1 MCIRDS
7 INFIQYISAGLETKN
22 KVFLLDAMALIY
34 RAHFAFS
41 KNPIVNSKGINTS
54 AVYGF
59 LNTLL
64 ELLNKEKPTHLAVAF
79 DTKSPTFRSEIFTEY
94 KANRERQPE
103 DIQVAIPIIKNFLEH
118 LNIKI
123 VELDGFEADDIIGTL
138 SGVLSEEEETQV
150 FMMTPDKDF
159 AQLVKENVFLYK
171 PAFMGRGVDIL
182 GVKEVLEKFKI
193 KEVDQVIDFL
203 GLQGDSVDNIPGI
216 PGVGPKTAQKLLSEY
231 GSVEGILENKEKI
244 KGSVGMKVRD
254 NTESALMSKE
264 LAKIKTDIS
273 LNIEINDLKIKKA
286 NYSDL
291 NRLLDEMEFRTIK
304 NRMISSGLL
313 LEQEEGQLDFFS
325 NQTSAETENLNYKLI
340 DKNKLDDLV
349 KSLALSKSIC
359 VDTETSSLNIQEAEL
374 AGIALSDGE
383 KKGYY
388 IPTVNDHNEIINKLK
403 PLLENPSIMIIGH
416 NLKYD
421 LQILKKYNINI
432 KENVFDTMLAHYL
445 INPESSHKL
454 DVLSENYLN
463 HKCIPIEDIIGKR
476 GVNQKKMTDLDPKEI
491 YVYACEDADITFR
504 LKKIF
509 EQELKKNNLTKLFYD
524 LEIPLMFVLCEIE
537 NNGVKIDSDFL
548 SNMSTLLTKKIN
560 ETQKSIYN
568 IAGEE
573 FNVASPKQLGII
585 LFDKLKIEENPKKTK
600 SGQYSTGE
608 DILTKLSKKSKIVSL
623 VLEYREYKKLLS
635 TYIDALPEMVSPYD
649 KLIHTDYAQAVT
661 ATGRLSSN
669 KPNLQNIPIRTQ
681 LGRKTRSAFVSRT
694 EGNFIL
700 AADYSQI
707 ELRIIASFSEDKEM
721 INAFNN
727 NKDIHSIT
735 ASKVFGVSLDD
746 VTQDMRRR
754 AKEVNFG
761 IIYGISP
768 FGLSQNLDIPRGEA
782 KEIIDAYFDEFKNVK
797 LYMDRSIEE
806 ARSKKQV
813 KTLLGRRRFLR
824 DIDSRNY
831 TLRGFAERNAIN
843 SPIQGT
849 AADIIK
855 LAMVSISKWMKE
867 NNIKSKMI
875 MQVHDELVFDVE
887 RTELELLSLNIKKI
901 MENVIKIKVPLL
913 VEVGHGKTWLEAH

>member
-1 MCIRDS
+1 
-7 INFIQYISAGLETKN
+7 
-22 KVFLLDAMALIY
+22 MALIY

-64 ELLNKEKPTHLAVAF
+64 ELLNKEKPTHVAVAF
-79 DTKSPTFRSEIFTEY
+79 DTKSPTFRSDIFSEY

-103 DIQVAIPIIKNFLEH
+103 DIQVAIPIIKKFLEH
-118 LNIKI
+118 LNIKR

-138 SGVLSEEEETQV
+138 SCVLSEEEDTQV

-182 GVKEVLEKFKI
+182 GVNEVLEKFKI

-273 LNIEINDLKIKKA
+273 LNIKINDLKNKKA
-286 NYSDL
+286 NYSEL
-291 NRLLDEMEFRTIK
+291 NKLLDEMEFRTIK
-304 NRMISSGLL
+304 NRMISSGIL

-325 NQTSAETENLNYKLI
+325 NQSSVETENLKYKLI
-340 DKNKLDDLV
+340 DKNNLDDLV
-349 KSLALSKSIC
+349 KSLTLSKSLC

-374 AGIALSDGE
+374 AGIALSNEE

-388 IPTVNDHNEIINKLK
+388 IPTLNDCDEVIYKLK

-421 LQILKKYNINI
+421 LQILKKYDINI

-476 GVNQKKMTDLDPKEI
+476 GVNQKKMTDLDPKDI

-504 LKKIF
+504 LKNIF
-509 EQELKKNNLTKLFYD
+509 EKELKKNNLTKLFYD

-560 ETQKSIYN
+560 ETQKSIHK

-573 FNVASPKQLGII
+573 FNVASPKQLGVI
-585 LFDKLKIEENPKKTK
+585 LFDKLKIDDNPKKTK
-600 SGQYSTGE
+600 SGQYSTSE

-623 VLEYREYKKLLS
+623 ILEYREYKKLLS
-635 TYIDALPEMVSPYD
+635 TYIDALPQMVSSYD

-694 EGNFIL
+694 KGNFIL

-735 ASKVFGVSLDD
+735 ASKVFGISLDD

-806 ARSKKQV
+806 AKSKKQV

-855 LAMVSISKWMKE
+855 LAMISISKWMKE

-887 RTELELLSLNIKKI
+887 KTELELLSLNIKKI

-913 VEVGHGKTWLEAH
+913 VEVGYGKTWLEAH

>member
-1 MCIRDS
+1 
-7 INFIQYISAGLETKN
+7 
-22 KVFLLDAMALIY
+22 MALIY

-138 SGVLSEEEETQV
+138 SSVLSEEEETQV

-635 TYIDALPEMVSPYD
+635 TYIDALPEMVSSYD

-887 RTELELLSLNIKKI
+887 KTELELLSLNIKKI

-913 VEVGHGKTWLEAH
+913 VEVGYGKTWLEAH

>member
-1 MCIRDS
+1 M
-7 INFIQYISAGLETKN
+7 ETKN

-64 ELLNKEKPTHLAVAF
+64 ELLNKEKPTHIAVAF
-79 DTKSPTFRSEIFTEY
+79 DTKSPTFRSDIFSEY

-103 DIQVAIPIIKNFLEH
+103 DIQVAIPIIKKFLEH
-118 LNIKI
+118 LNIKR

-138 SGVLSEEEETQV
+138 SCVLSEEEDTQV

-182 GVKEVLEKFKI
+182 GVNEVLEKFKI

-244 KGSVGMKVRD
+244 KGSIGMKVRD

-264 LAKIKTDIS
+264 LAKIKTDIY
-273 LNIEINDLKIKKA
+273 LNIKINDLKNKKA
-286 NYSDL
+286 NYSEL
-291 NRLLDEMEFRTIK
+291 NKLLDEMEFRTIK
-304 NRMISSGLL
+304 NRMISSGIL

-325 NQTSAETENLNYKLI
+325 NQSSVETENLKYKLI
-340 DKNKLDDLV
+340 DKNNLDDLV
-349 KSLALSKSIC
+349 KSLTLSKSLC

-374 AGIALSDGE
+374 AGIALSNEE

-388 IPTVNDHNEIINKLK
+388 IPTLNDRDEVIYKLK

-476 GVNQKKMTDLDPKEI
+476 GVNQKKMTDLDPKDI

-504 LKKIF
+504 LKNIF
-509 EQELKKNNLTKLFYD
+509 EKELKKNNLTKLFYD

-560 ETQKSIYN
+560 ETQKSIHK

-573 FNVASPKQLGII
+573 FNVASPKQLGVI
-585 LFDKLKIEENPKKTK
+585 LFDKLKIDDNPKKTK
-600 SGQYSTGE
+600 SGQYSTSE

-623 VLEYREYKKLLS
+623 ILEYREYKKLLS
-635 TYIDALPEMVSPYD
+635 TYIDALPQMVSSYD

-694 EGNFIL
+694 KGNFIL

-735 ASKVFGVSLDD
+735 ASKVFGISLDD

-806 ARSKKQV
+806 AKSKKQV

-855 LAMVSISKWMKE
+855 LAMISISKWMKE

-887 RTELELLSLNIKKI
+887 KTELELLSLNIKKI
-901 MENVIKIKVPLL
+901 MESVIKIKVPLL
-913 VEVGHGKTWLEAH
+913 VEVGYGKTWLEAH

>member
-1 MCIRDS
+1 M
-7 INFIQYISAGLETKN
+7 ETKN

-64 ELLNKEKPTHLAVAF
+64 ELINKEKPTHVAVAF
-79 DTKSPTFRSEIFTEY
+79 DTKSPTFRSDIFSEY

-118 LNIKI
+118 LNIKR

-138 SGVLSEEEETQV
+138 SCVLSEEEDTQV

-171 PAFMGRGVDIL
+171 PAFMGRGIDIL
-182 GVKEVLEKFKI
+182 GVNEVLEKFKI
-193 KEVDQVIDFL
+193 KEVYQVIDFL

-273 LNIEINDLKIKKA
+273 LNIKINDLKNKKA
-286 NYSDL
+286 NYSEL
-291 NRLLDEMEFRTIK
+291 NKLLDEMEFRTIK
-304 NRMISSGLL
+304 NRMISSGIL

-325 NQTSAETENLNYKLI
+325 NQSSVETENLKYKLI
-340 DKNKLDDLV
+340 DKNNLDDLV
-349 KSLALSKSIC
+349 KSLTLSKSLC

-374 AGIALSDGE
+374 AGIALSNEE

-388 IPTVNDHNEIINKLK
+388 IPTLNDCDEVIYKLK

-476 GVNQKKMTDLDPKEI
+476 GVNQKKMTDLDPKDI

-504 LKKIF
+504 LKNIF
-509 EQELKKNNLTKLFYD
+509 EKELKKNNLTKLFYD

-560 ETQKSIYN
+560 ETQKSIHK

-573 FNVASPKQLGII
+573 FNVASPKQLGVI
-585 LFDKLKIEENPKKTK
+585 LFDKLKIDDNPKKTK
-600 SGQYSTGE
+600 SGQYSTSE

-623 VLEYREYKKLLS
+623 ILEYREYKKLLS
-635 TYIDALPEMVSPYD
+635 TYIDALPQMVSSYD

-694 EGNFIL
+694 KGNFIL

-735 ASKVFGVSLDD
+735 ASKVFGISLDD

-806 ARSKKQV
+806 AKSKKQV

-855 LAMVSISKWMKE
+855 LAMISISKWMKE

-887 RTELELLSLNIKKI
+887 KTELELLSLNIKKI

-913 VEVGHGKTWLEAH
+913 VEVGYGKTWLEAH

>member
-1 MCIRDS
+1 M
-7 INFIQYISAGLETKN
+7 ETKN

-41 KNPIVNSKGINTS
+41 KNPIVNSKGVNTS

-64 ELLNKEKPTHLAVAF
+64 ELLNKEKPTHMAVAF
-79 DTKSPTFRSEIFTEY
+79 DTKSPTFRSEIFSEY

-103 DIQVAIPIIKNFLEH
+103 DIQVAIPIIKNFLHH
-118 LNIKI
+118 LNIKM
-123 VELDGFEADDIIGTL
+123 VELDGFEADDIIGTI
-138 SGVLSEEEETQV
+138 SNVLSQEKDTCV

-182 GVKEVLEKFKI
+182 GIEEVLDKFKI
-193 KEVDQVIDFL
+193 NKINQVVDFL

-244 KGSVGMKVRD
+244 KGSVGIKVRD

-264 LAKIKTDIS
+264 LAKIKIDIS
-273 LNIEINDLKIKKA
+273 LNIKIDDLKNKKA
-286 NYSDL
+286 NYSEL
-291 NRLLDEMEFRTIK
+291 NKLLDEMEFRTIK
-304 NRMISSGLL
+304 NRMISYGVL
-313 LEQEEGQLDFFS
+313 LEEEEGQLDFFS
-325 NQTSAETENLNYKLI
+325 NQTSVENENLNYTLVA
-340 DKNKLDDLV
+340 KNNLDELV
-349 KSLALSKSIC
+349 KSLSSSKNLC
-359 VDTETSSLNIQEAEL
+359 VDTETSSLNIQDAEL
-374 AGIALSDGE
+374 AGVALSDEE

-388 IPTVNDHNEIINKLK
+388 IPTIDDCDYVVNKLK
-403 PLLENPSIMIIGH
+403 PLLENPTTTIIGH

-432 KENVFDTMLAHYL
+432 KGNVFDTMLAHYL
-445 INPESSHKL
+445 LNPESSHKL

-463 HKCIPIEDIIGKR
+463 HKCIPIEDIIGKP
-476 GVNQKKMTDLDPKEI
+476 GVNQKKMTALPPKDI
-491 YVYACEDADITFR
+491 YIYACEDADITFR
-504 LKKIF
+504 LKNIF
-509 EQELKKNNLTKLFYD
+509 EKDLKKNNLSKLFYD

-537 NNGVKIDSDFL
+537 SNGVKIDSEFL
-548 SNMSTLLTKKIN
+548 SKMSEVLTKKIN
-560 ETQKSIYN
+560 ETEKNIYI

-573 FNVASPKQLGII
+573 FNVASPKQLGVV
-585 LFDKLKIEENPKKTK
+585 LFDKLKIDDNPKKTK

-608 DILTKLSKKSKIVSL
+608 DILVKLSKKSKIVSL

-635 TYIDALPEMVSPYD
+635 TYIDALPQMVSPKD
-649 KLIHTDYAQAVT
+649 NLIHTDYAQAVT

-669 KPNLQNIPIRTQ
+669 KPNLQNIPIRTT
-681 LGRKTRSAFVSRT
+681 LGRKTRSAFVSRNK
-694 EGNFIL
+694 GNFIL

-721 INAFNN
+721 INAFKN
-727 NKDIHSIT
+727 NKDIHAIT
-735 ASKVFGVSLDD
+735 ASKVFGVALDE

-768 FGLSQNLDIPRGEA
+768 FGLSQNLDISRTEA

-797 LYMDRSIEE
+797 LYMERSIKE
-806 ARSKKQV
+806 AKEKKQV
-813 KTLLGRRRFLR
+813 ETLLGRRRFLR

-855 LAMVSISKWMKE
+855 LAMIAISKWMKDNE
-867 NNIKSKMI
+867 IKSKMI
-875 MQVHDELVFDVE
+875 MQVHDELVFDVDSSE
-887 RTELELLSLNIKKI
+887 IDLLSLNIKKI
-901 MENVIKIKVPLL
+901 MESVIKIQVPLL
-913 VEVGHGKTWLEAH
+913 VDVGYGKTWLEAH

>member
-1 MCIRDS
+1 
-7 INFIQYISAGLETKN
+7 
-22 KVFLLDAMALIY
+22 MALIY

-359 VDTETSSLNIQEAEL
+359 VDTETSSLNIQEAKL

-509 EQELKKNNLTKLFYD
+509 EQELKKINLTKLFYD

-761 IIYGISP
+761 IIYGTSP

-887 RTELELLSLNIKKI
+887 KTELELLSLNIKKI

>member
-1 MCIRDS
+1 
-7 INFIQYISAGLETKN
+7 
-22 KVFLLDAMALIY
+22 MALIY

-64 ELLNKEKPTHLAVAF
+64 ELLNKEKPTHVAVAF
-79 DTKSPTFRSEIFTEY
+79 DTKSPTFRSDIFSEY

-118 LNIKI
+118 LNIKR

-138 SGVLSEEEETQV
+138 SCVLSEEEDTQV

-182 GVKEVLEKFKI
+182 GVNEVLEKFKI

-273 LNIEINDLKIKKA
+273 LNIKINDLKNKKA
-286 NYSDL
+286 NYSEL
-291 NRLLDEMEFRTIK
+291 NKLLDEMEFRTIK
-304 NRMISSGLL
+304 NRMISSGIL

-325 NQTSAETENLNYKLI
+325 NQSSVETENLKYKLI
-340 DKNKLDDLV
+340 DKNNLDDLV
-349 KSLALSKSIC
+349 KSLTLSKSLC
-359 VDTETSSLNIQEAEL
+359 VYTETSSLNIQKAEL
-374 AGIALSDGE
+374 AGIALSNEE

-388 IPTVNDHNEIINKLK
+388 IPTLNDCDEVIYKLK

-476 GVNQKKMTDLDPKEI
+476 GVNQKKMTDLDPKDI

-504 LKKIF
+504 LKNIF

-537 NNGVKIDSDFL
+537 KNGVKIDSDFL

-560 ETQKSIYN
+560 ETQKSIHK

-573 FNVASPKQLGII
+573 FNVASPKQLGVI
-585 LFDKLKIEENPKKTK
+585 LFDKLKIDDNPKKTK
-600 SGQYSTGE
+600 SGQYSTSE

-623 VLEYREYKKLLS
+623 ILEYREYKKLLS
-635 TYIDALPEMVSPYD
+635 TYIDALPQMVSSYD

-694 EGNFIL
+694 KGNFIL

-735 ASKVFGVSLDD
+735 ASKVFGISLDD

-806 ARSKKQV
+806 AKSKKQV

-855 LAMVSISKWMKE
+855 LAMISISKWMKE

-887 RTELELLSLNIKKI
+887 KTELELLSLNIKKI

-913 VEVGHGKTWLEAH
+913 VEVGYGKTWLEAH

>member
-1 MCIRDS
+1 
-7 INFIQYISAGLETKN
+7 
-22 KVFLLDAMALIY
+22 MALIY

-64 ELLNKEKPTHLAVAF
+64 ELLNKEKPTHVAVAF
-79 DTKSPTFRSEIFTEY
+79 DTKSPTFRSDIFSEY

-118 LNIKI
+118 LNIKR

-138 SGVLSEEEETQV
+138 SCVLSEEEDTQV

-171 PAFMGRGVDIL
+171 PAFMGRGIDIL
-182 GVKEVLEKFKI
+182 GVNEVLEKFKI

-273 LNIEINDLKIKKA
+273 LNIKINDLKNKKA
-286 NYSDL
+286 NYSEL
-291 NRLLDEMEFRTIK
+291 NKLLDEMEFRTIK
-304 NRMISSGLL
+304 NRMISSGIL

-325 NQTSAETENLNYKLI
+325 NQSSVETENLKYKLI
-340 DKNKLDDLV
+340 DKNNLDDLV
-349 KSLALSKSIC
+349 KSLTLSKSLC

-374 AGIALSDGE
+374 AGIALSNEE

-388 IPTVNDHNEIINKLK
+388 IPTLNDCDEVIYKLK

-476 GVNQKKMTDLDPKEI
+476 GVNQKKMTDLDPKDI

-504 LKKIF
+504 LKNIF
-509 EQELKKNNLTKLFYD
+509 EKELKKNNLTKLFYD

-560 ETQKSIYN
+560 ETQKSIHK

-573 FNVASPKQLGII
+573 FNVASPKQLGVI
-585 LFDKLKIEENPKKTK
+585 LFDKLKIDDNPKKTK
-600 SGQYSTGE
+600 SGQYSTSE

-623 VLEYREYKKLLS
+623 ILEYREYKKLLS
-635 TYIDALPEMVSPYD
+635 TYIDALPQMVSSYD

-694 EGNFIL
+694 KGNFIL

-735 ASKVFGVSLDD
+735 ASKVFGISLDD

-806 ARSKKQV
+806 AKSKKQV

-855 LAMVSISKWMKE
+855 LAMISISKWMKE

-887 RTELELLSLNIKKI
+887 KTELELLSLNIKKI

-913 VEVGHGKTWLEAH
+913 VEVGYGKTWLEAH

>member
-1 MCIRDS
+1 M
-7 INFIQYISAGLETKN
+7 ETKN

-64 ELLNKEKPTHLAVAF
+64 ELLNKEKPTHVAVAF
-79 DTKSPTFRSEIFTEY
+79 DTKSPTFRSDIFSEY

-103 DIQVAIPIIKNFLEH
+103 DIQVAIPIIKKFLEH
-118 LNIKI
+118 LNIKR

-138 SGVLSEEEETQV
+138 SCVLSEEEDTQV

-182 GVKEVLEKFKI
+182 GVNEVLEKFKI

-273 LNIEINDLKIKKA
+273 LNIKINDLKNKKA
-286 NYSDL
+286 NYSEL
-291 NRLLDEMEFRTIK
+291 NKLLDEMEFRTIK
-304 NRMISSGLL
+304 NRMISSGIL

-325 NQTSAETENLNYKLI
+325 NQSSVETENLKYKLI
-340 DKNKLDDLV
+340 DKNNLDDLV
-349 KSLALSKSIC
+349 KSLTLSKSLC

-374 AGIALSDGE
+374 AGIALSNEE

-388 IPTVNDHNEIINKLK
+388 IPTLNDCDEVIYKLK

-476 GVNQKKMTDLDPKEI
+476 GVNQKKMTDLDPKDI

-504 LKKIF
+504 LKNIF
-509 EQELKKNNLTKLFYD
+509 EKELKKNNLTKLFYD

-560 ETQKSIYN
+560 ETQKSIHK

-573 FNVASPKQLGII
+573 FNVASPKQLGVI
-585 LFDKLKIEENPKKTK
+585 LFDKLKIDDNPKKTK
-600 SGQYSTGE
+600 SGQYSTSE

-623 VLEYREYKKLLS
+623 ILEYREYKKLLS
-635 TYIDALPEMVSPYD
+635 TYIDALPQMVSSYD

-694 EGNFIL
+694 KGNFIL

-735 ASKVFGVSLDD
+735 ASKVFGISLDD

-806 ARSKKQV
+806 AKSKKQV

-855 LAMVSISKWMKE
+855 LAMISISKWMKE

-887 RTELELLSLNIKKI
+887 KTELELLSLNIKKI

-913 VEVGHGKTWLEAH
+913 VEVGYGKTWLEAH

>member
-1 MCIRDS
+1 M
-7 INFIQYISAGLETKN
+7 ETKN

-64 ELLNKEKPTHLAVAF
+64 ELLNKEKPTHVAVAF
-79 DTKSPTFRSEIFTEY
+79 DTKSPTFRSDIFSEY

-118 LNIKI
+118 LNIKR

-138 SGVLSEEEETQV
+138 SCVLSEEEDTQV

-182 GVKEVLEKFKI
+182 GVNEVLEKFKI

-273 LNIEINDLKIKKA
+273 LNIKINDLKNKKA
-286 NYSDL
+286 NYSEL
-291 NRLLDEMEFRTIK
+291 NKLLDEMEFRTIK
-304 NRMISSGLL
+304 NRMISSGIL

-325 NQTSAETENLNYKLI
+325 NQSSVETENLKYKLI
-340 DKNKLDDLV
+340 DKNNLDDLV
-349 KSLALSKSIC
+349 KSLTLSKSLC

-374 AGIALSDGE
+374 AGIALTNEE

-388 IPTVNDHNEIINKLK
+388 IPTLNDCDEVIYKLK

-476 GVNQKKMTDLDPKEI
+476 GVNQKKMTDLDPKDI

-504 LKKIF
+504 LKNIF

-537 NNGVKIDSDFL
+537 KNGVKIDSDFL

-560 ETQKSIYN
+560 ETQKSIHK
-568 IAGEE
+568 IAGED
-573 FNVASPKQLGII
+573 FNVASPKQLGVI
-585 LFDKLKIEENPKKTK
+585 LFDKLKIDDNPKKTK
-600 SGQYSTGE
+600 SGQYSTSE

-623 VLEYREYKKLLS
+623 ILEYREYKKLLS
-635 TYIDALPEMVSPYD
+635 TYIDALPQMVSSYD

-694 EGNFIL
+694 KGNFIL

-735 ASKVFGVSLDD
+735 ASKVFGISLDD

-806 ARSKKQV
+806 AKSKKQV

-855 LAMVSISKWMKE
+855 LAMISISKWMKE

-887 RTELELLSLNIKKI
+887 KTELELLSLNIKKI

-913 VEVGHGKTWLEAH
+913 VEIGYGKTWLEAH

>member
-1 MCIRDS
+1 M
-7 INFIQYISAGLETKN
+7 ETKN

-64 ELLNKEKPTHLAVAF
+64 ELLNKEKPTHVAVAF
-79 DTKSPTFRSEIFTEY
+79 DTKSPTFRSDIFSEY

-118 LNIKI
+118 LNIKR

-138 SGVLSEEEETQV
+138 SCVLSEEEDTQV

-171 PAFMGRGVDIL
+171 PAFMGRGIDIL
-182 GVKEVLEKFKI
+182 GVNEVLEKFKI

-273 LNIEINDLKIKKA
+273 LNIKINDLKNKKA
-286 NYSDL
+286 NYSEL
-291 NRLLDEMEFRTIK
+291 NKLLDEMEFRTIK
-304 NRMISSGLL
+304 NRMISSGIL

-325 NQTSAETENLNYKLI
+325 NQSSVETENLKYKLI
-340 DKNKLDDLV
+340 DKNNLDDLV
-349 KSLALSKSIC
+349 KSLTLSKSLC

-374 AGIALSDGE
+374 AGIALSNEE

-388 IPTVNDHNEIINKLK
+388 IPTLNDCDEVIYKLK

-476 GVNQKKMTDLDPKEI
+476 GVNQKKMTDLDPKDI

-504 LKKIF
+504 LKNIF
-509 EQELKKNNLTKLFYD
+509 EKELKKNNLTKLFYD

-560 ETQKSIYN
+560 ETQKSIHK

-573 FNVASPKQLGII
+573 FNVASPKQLGVI
-585 LFDKLKIEENPKKTK
+585 LFDKLKIDDNPKKTK
-600 SGQYSTGE
+600 SGQYSTSE

-623 VLEYREYKKLLS
+623 ILEYREYKKLLS
-635 TYIDALPEMVSPYD
+635 TYIDALPQMVSSYD

-694 EGNFIL
+694 KGNFIL

-735 ASKVFGVSLDD
+735 ASKVFGISLDD

-806 ARSKKQV
+806 AKSKKQV

-855 LAMVSISKWMKE
+855 LAMISISKWMKE

-887 RTELELLSLNIKKI
+887 KTELELLSLNIKKI

-913 VEVGHGKTWLEAH
+913 VEVGYGKTWLEAH